1 MTMVE
6 KWSDQLNH
14 FLLDHT
20 QAEIKE
26 NRKENEE
33 KLSVYWVNIS

>member
-6 KWSDQLNH
+6 KWSDRLNH
-14 FLLDHT
+14 NLLDHSK
-20 QAEIKE
+20 AEIKE
-26 NRKENEE
+26 NKNGNEE